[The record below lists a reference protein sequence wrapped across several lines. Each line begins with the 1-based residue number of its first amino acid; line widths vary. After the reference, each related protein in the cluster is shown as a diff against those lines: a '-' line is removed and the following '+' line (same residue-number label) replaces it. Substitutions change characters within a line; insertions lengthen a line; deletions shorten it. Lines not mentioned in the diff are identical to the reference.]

1 MVSGWCKFNLLDQ
14 DHVQVH
20 FVRLTKAPK
29 RSRKPPV
36 AASHAKRNL
45 IATLRRR
52 SADASAQRASH
63 NAHHEFRTSLFSLS
77 PSFHQS
83 SLPRLHHNQYQAM
96 KSAVVASIALIVT
109 ATQAAPMR
117 KRNLAPQHKSLNA
130 PEERIQSD
138 EAYDPFMGMKD
149 RKLAGHVGSMP
160 HGHEEGE
167 EHHESMSMSMKPSE
181 PVPTE
186 APSRCV
192 EQVEVPTTHAAKQS
206 CLAETVKTRCGTPTS
221 PLEPPITI
229 PVNLTRSF
237 SSHQCFNG
245 RNVRCVCPGC
255 RRHVPVSVMRHFWLK
270 VLQRLDVDTYR
281 RTCSS
286 QGCC

>member
-1 MVSGWCKFNLLDQ
+1 
-14 DHVQVH
+14 
-20 FVRLTKAPK
+20 
-29 RSRKPPV
+29 
-36 AASHAKRNL
+36 
-45 IATLRRR
+45 
-52 SADASAQRASH
+52 
-63 NAHHEFRTSLFSLS
+63 
-77 PSFHQS
+77 
-83 SLPRLHHNQYQAM
+83 M

-109 ATQAAPMR
+109 ATQAALMR

-181 PVPTE
+181 PVPSTTEVVTE

-229 PVNLTRSF
+229 PLNLTRSF

-270 VLQRLDVDTYR
+270 VLQRLDVVLIEGRVQVKVVLTSYIDSDFVHTIICDIECTLMFVYFVILR
-281 RTCSS
+281 VPIVSLYDNVQCLFLSLSLLWSLRLRCS
-286 QGCC
+286 